1 MNAVSTVPAT
11 VRNKIKGVVLF
22 GYTKNAQKKG
32 GIPNYPKD
40 RVRVFCAKSDGVCG
54 GTLLVTAGHFAYM
67 SNGMWLQYLFLSERL
82 TRCKVMGQ
90 RLFRSSWA
98 NSGDRNVED
107 IM

>member
-1 MNAVSTVPAT
+1 MMNAVSTVPAA

-67 SNGMWLQYLFLSERL
+67 SNGMCGSYIKRLLTQLGDGPKAISFLVGKLR
-82 TRCKVMGQ
+82 G
-90 RLFRSSWA
+90 
-98 NSGDRNVED
+98 
-107 IM
+107 

>member
-1 MNAVSTVPAT
+1 MFSQGTAVMMNAVSTVSAN
-11 VRNKIKGVVLF
+11 VRSKIKGVVLF

-67 SNGMWLQYLFLSERL
+67 GNGMYREFYLQDGR
-82 TRCKVMGQ
+82 
-90 RLFRSSWA
+90 
-98 NSGDRNVED
+98 
-107 IM
+107 